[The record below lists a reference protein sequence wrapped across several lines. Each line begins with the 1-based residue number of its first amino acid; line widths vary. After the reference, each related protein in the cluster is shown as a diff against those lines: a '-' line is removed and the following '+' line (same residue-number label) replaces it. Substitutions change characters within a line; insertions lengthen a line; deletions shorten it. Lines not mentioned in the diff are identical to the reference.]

1 MSRIVALLVLALALV
16 GASPAAAED
25 EGTIYQRYSDIRSE
39 LYSCQL
45 TAVSNNQTA
54 EDKADCRRLQRH
66 YVLYASPGEGY
77 FLHVHCR
84 SPRRCIATP
93 VGEPPANGPIPA
105 GATVYDV
112 KVSQKVVRRKKK
124 ARRKKARSRR
134 SRAARGSAAAV
145 R

>member
-1 MSRIVALLVLALALV
+1 MALMLVAAP
-16 GASPAAAED
+16 SAAAQED
-25 EGTIYQRYSDIRSE
+25 EGVVYQRYSEIRSA

-54 EDKADCRRLQRH
+54 EDKADCRRLHRH

-134 SRAARGSAAAV
+134 SRAAHRSAAAV